1 MFGILKTEIVISGLI
16 YNVIEEDLSDKTNS
30 TGHKDIPT
38 PFSRLI
44 CNHLLSKIKAWHEIS
59 ILLPRIYR
67 LLA

>member
-1 MFGILKTEIVISGLI
+1 MFGVLKTEIVISGLI

-44 CNHLLSKIKAWHEIS
+44 CNHLLSKIKD
-59 ILLPRIYR
+59 
-67 LLA
+67 